1 MPSHVVKIPFP
12 YAGDGFTVEH
22 LKVGESRDFGMS
34 AEGLLS
40 EGLIEVG
47 DPIPGEPVHPA
58 VQSAAPAATPP
69 KRGRK

>member
-22 LKVGESRDFGMS
+22 LKVGESRDFGQS
-34 AEGLLS
+34 AEGLLL
-40 EGLIEVG
+40 EGLIEAG
-47 DPIPGEPVHPA
+47 GPIPEAPVHPV
-58 VQSAAPAATPP
+58 VQSATPAATPP